1 MIFNFDDNK
10 LYYEFFDR
18 HKEKTVVLLH
28 GWGGNH
34 LSLYAILK
42 AFENFNILTL
52 DFWGFGQ
59 SDKPKCYYDIYSY
72 SKAVFEL
79 IKVLNLNHLTLVGH
93 SFGGRVSIIISAE
106 NPEYIDNLIL
116 IDSAGIKS
124 RSSIKKCLKKFSYK
138 ITKSLVRHQ
147 LKNSSALKKFASSD
161 YQKLSRDEQIVF
173 NKIINE
179 DLTKYLKYINNE
191 TLLIWGEKDQATPI
205 KDAYKMNYLIK
216 NSGLVIIKNATHF
229 CYMEY
234 PMYFKI
240 ILNKYLKGED

>member
-179 DLTKYLKYINNE
+179 DLTKYLNFIKAK
-191 TLLIWGEKDQATPI
+191 TLIIWGQKDKDTP
-205 KDAYKMNYLIK
+205 L
-216 NSGLVIIKNATHF
+216 
-229 CYMEY
+229 YMAR
-234 PMYFKI
+234 
-240 ILNKYLKGED
+240 ILNKNISNSTLKIIKEGTHFVYLEESKEVIKIIKDFLK

>member
-116 IDSAGIKS
+116 INSAGIKS

-179 DLTKYLKYINNE
+179 DLTKYLNFIKAK
-191 TLLIWGEKDQATPI
+191 TLIIWGQKDKDTP
-205 KDAYKMNYLIK
+205 L
-216 NSGLVIIKNATHF
+216 
-229 CYMEY
+229 YMAR
-234 PMYFKI
+234 
-240 ILNKYLKGED
+240 ILNKNISNSTLKIIKEGTHFVYLEESKEVIKIIKDFLK